1 MLALVLES
9 SGTVEDPLGFGSME
23 GRGRGK
29 KEEEDATDKTSID
42 TLFFS
47 SNFFYGSYN
56 TGADKLA
63 ENVNKPYKHKALP
76 TTCLRGTG
84 GMEKFLQELRQ
95 VPL

>member
-29 KEEEDATDKTSID
+29 KEEEDATDKTS
-42 TLFFS
+42 
-47 SNFFYGSYN
+47 FFYGSYN
-56 TGADKLA
+56 TTADKLA

>member
-47 SNFFYGSYN
+47 SIFF
-56 TGADKLA
+56 LW
-63 ENVNKPYKHKALP
+63 
-76 TTCLRGTG
+76 
-84 GMEKFLQELRQ
+84 
-95 VPL
+95 